1 MKLNSGP
8 SVQMLIFIF
17 FLFLRLYSRFCVFAL
32 LISSFYKHK
41 CVCVHECVSCATL
54 NWREAADLV
63 ERPAMAEE
71 GCA

>member
-1 MKLNSGP
+1 M
-8 SVQMLIFIF
+8 
-17 FLFLRLYSRFCVFAL
+17 CVCM
-32 LISSFYKHK
+32 HK
-41 CVCVHECVSCATL
+41 CVSSATL